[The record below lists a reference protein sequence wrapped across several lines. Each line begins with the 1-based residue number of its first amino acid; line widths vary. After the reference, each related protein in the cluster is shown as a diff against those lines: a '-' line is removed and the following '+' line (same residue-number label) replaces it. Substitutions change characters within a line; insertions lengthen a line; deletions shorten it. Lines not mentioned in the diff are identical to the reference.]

1 MDNLRNC
8 SCPHQGGAA
17 HLLAWPPH
25 HWWFLLPVHQSPV
38 SSLQPLC
45 HDLQPEPADGTCLS
59 TYCPDYTVRALSDL
73 QFIKVMVWAAHCY
86 WLLTSFVSSGVR
98 PLVTSLCGLRVK
110 SNGSETS
117 RADLEPALQ
126 DDGLGSP
133 EVLPPVV
140 WSSPGCSVSF

>member
-73 QFIKVMVWAAHCY
+73 QFIKVTQLQYLNA
-86 WLLTSFVSSGVR
+86 LLATQAQNL
-98 PLVTSLCGLRVK
+98 PQTPEDTGL
-110 SNGSETS
+110 
-117 RADLEPALQ
+117 Q
-126 DDGLGSP
+126 
-133 EVLPPVV
+133 VV
-140 WSSPGCSVSF
+140 